1 MFLILKE
8 LLFQKK
14 ILTLNFMSTE
24 ILKLIANQEILPII
38 GKGSSQ
44 DIIDK
49 FNRLVLE
56 KYKVIEITLR
66 SHDALETAINLKEQ
80 NPNITIGLGSIK
92 SLKVFEE
99 VTKFKF
105 DFYVS
110 PGTNIKM
117 LDFAKKNQFLF
128 IPGVSTPSEILT
140 AIEYDCNILKY
151 FHAEKNGGVKSLKF
165 LEEIFNEIKFIP
177 TGGIN
182 NENKDNYF
190 SLENVIAVG
199 STNI

>member
-1 MFLILKE
+1 
-8 LLFQKK
+8 
-14 ILTLNFMSTE
+14 MSTE
-24 ILKLIANQEILPII
+24 ILKLIANQKILPII
-38 GKGSSQ
+38 GKGSSL

-49 FNRLVLE
+49 FNRLLLE

-66 SHDALETAINLKEQ
+66 SHDALETAIKLKEQ
-80 NPNITIGLGSIK
+80 NPNINIGLGSIK

-117 LDFAKKNQFLF
+117 LDFAMKNQLLF

-151 FHAEKNGGVKSLKF
+151 FHAEKNGGAKSLNF
-165 LEEIFNEIKFIP
+165 LDEIFNEIKFVP

-182 NENKDNYF
+182 NENKDNY
-190 SLENVIAVG
+190 LALNNVIAVG

>member
-1 MFLILKE
+1 
-8 LLFQKK
+8 
-14 ILTLNFMSTE
+14 MSTE
-24 ILKLIANQEILPII
+24 IIKLIANKKILPII
-38 GKGSSQ
+38 GKGSSL

-80 NPNITIGLGSIK
+80 NPNINIGLGSIK

-151 FHAEKNGGVKSLKF
+151 FHAEKNGGAKSLKF
-165 LEEIFNEIKFIP
+165 LDEIFNEIKFIP

-182 NENKDNYF
+182 NENKDNY
-190 SLENVIAVG
+190 LALNNVIAVG

>member
-1 MFLILKE
+1 
-8 LLFQKK
+8 
-14 ILTLNFMSTE
+14 MSNE
-24 ILKLIANQEILPII
+24 IIKLIANQKILPII
-38 GKGSSQ
+38 GKGSSL

-66 SHDALETAINLKEQ
+66 SDDALETAIKLKDQ
-80 NPNITIGLGSIK
+80 NPNINIGLGSIT
-92 SLKVFEE
+92 SLRMFEK

-105 DFYVS
+105 DFFVS
-110 PGTNIKM
+110 PGINIKM

-128 IPGVSTPSEILT
+128 IPGVSTPSEIQT
-140 AIEYDCNILKY
+140 AIEHDCNILKY
-151 FHAEKNGGVKSLKF
+151 FHAEKNGGAKSLKF

-190 SLENVIAVG
+190 ALDNVIAVG

>member
-1 MFLILKE
+1 
-8 LLFQKK
+8 
-14 ILTLNFMSTE
+14 MSIE
-24 ILKLIANQEILPII
+24 IIKLIESQKTLPII
-38 GKGSSQ
+38 GKGSSH

-66 SHDALETAINLKEQ
+66 SHDALETAIKLKDQ

-92 SLKVFEE
+92 SLKMLED

-110 PGTNIKM
+110 PGTNINM
-117 LDFAKKNQFLF
+117 LDFAQKNQFLF

-151 FHAEKNGGVKSLKF
+151 FHAEKNGGVKSLEF

-190 SLENVIAVG
+190 ALDNVIAVG